1 MGDVAE
7 GSNPWGALR
16 RPAAGNPVSGVRVE
30 AEHPWNVYWALD
42 SDGRQV
48 LALKHSTPVP
58 TSLRLPRAKGLLVEH
73 EQLAEPNGALLLLVL
88 TEPTLRD
95 IFWRLCTDVV
105 ESTRSSRTEGEA
117 VATFIQRT
125 WRWHHLLRGGG
136 DTRLSR
142 EQQMGLLG
150 ELAVLERMLLP
161 NLAASIAVDGWQ
173 GPAGMPKDFEVGLV
187 GIESKAQGPS
197 GREEVKISSIDQ
209 LARAGLDV
217 LYLCV
222 TGVAASPDA
231 QTGTTVA
238 EAAESLR
245 SKLGVVDP
253 SAAATFDAKLSA
265 YGFEWS
271 DDYSDARW
279 IVGETSIYEV
289 GEDFPRIEPSAL
301 PPSIIRMK
309 YVIRLSECDAFLVG
323 ADHLRSSIGAGVTL
337 DRE

>member
-1 MGDVAE
+1 MGDLAV
-7 GSNPWGALR
+7 SPNPWGVLR
-16 RPAAGNPVSGVRVE
+16 RPAIGDPVSGVRVD
-30 AEHPWNVYWALD
+30 AAHPWNVYWALD

-48 LALKHSTPVP
+48 LALKHSALVP
-58 TSLRLPRAKGLLVEH
+58 SSIRLPRASGLLVEH
-73 EQLAEPNGALLLLVL
+73 DRPAEPKTGLLLLIL

-105 ESTRSSRTEGEA
+105 ESTRSCRTEVEA
-117 VATFIQRT
+117 VTTFIQRT

-136 DTRLSR
+136 DARLTR

-150 ELAVLERMLLP
+150 ELAVLERFVLP
-161 NLAASIAVDGWQ
+161 SVAAPIAIDGWQ
-173 GPAGMPKDFEVGLV
+173 GPAAMPKDFEVGLV

-222 TGVAASPDA
+222 TGVAASPDG

-238 EAAESLR
+238 EEAESLR
-245 SKLGVVDP
+245 SKLEVVDP

-289 GEDFPRIEPSAL
+289 REDFPRIEPAAL